1 MAANSIRYLS
11 ARLAGS
17 GRPRRFSSGV
27 KSLEFD
33 YVVVG
38 AGSAGSCIAFRLAEA
53 GNSVAVLEAGP
64 HDIWHPAS
72 IFLHMPTALSI
83 PMNMDS
89 KVLGGSSSI
98 NGMAFV
104 RGHAR
109 DFDTWEELGAK
120 GWNYASCLPYFKR
133 SETFANGPN
142 QYRGGSGPVQTR
154 FGAMK
159 NPLYDAFIQAGQQA
173 GYPYTSDYNAFQ
185 QEGFGPM
192 AMSVDQNGRRS
203 STANAY
209 LRKKPKT
216 LSIFTNQLIR
226 KIAFA
231 GEGGGGG

>member
-1 MAANSIRYLS
+1 MVAGWVATLNPCATESSQSPEISQRYPFGIPDPTSAEIPRDIYHITKPRGFRMAANSIRYLS

-89 KVLGGSSSI
+89 FNWGYMSEPEPYLG
-98 NGMAFV
+98 N
-104 RGHAR
+104 
-109 DFDTWEELGAK
+109 
-120 GWNYASCLPYFKR
+120 
-133 SETFANGPN
+133 
-142 QYRGGSGPVQTR
+142 
-154 FGAMK
+154 
-159 NPLYDAFIQAGQQA
+159 
-173 GYPYTSDYNAFQ
+173 
-185 QEGFGPM
+185 
-192 AMSVDQNGRRS
+192 RRMHCP
-203 STANAY
+203 
-209 LRKKPKT
+209 R
-216 LSIFTNQLIR
+216 
-226 KIAFA
+226 
-231 GEGGGGG
+231 